1 MTFRQRRD
9 SSYLLSFSA
18 LLNRVKLGP
27 YSVDVP
33 VMLAPM
39 AGMSDLPFREVC
51 RELGAGYAVGEMT
64 TSKPEFR
71 ESRKSATRWACEEES
86 GLRVVQLLGA
96 DPVLMA
102 DAARY
107 AVDSGAD
114 VVDINMGCPAKKVL
128 QTACG
133 SALLRDEALVARILE
148 AVCGAVTVPVTLKIR
163 TGWDRTHINALR
175 IAAIAEESGI
185 AMLTVHGR
193 TREDGFHGCA
203 EYDTIRR
210 VKTAVTMPVI
220 ANGDIDSAVKAAR
233 VMKETGVDGV
243 MIGRASYGNPWI
255 FSEVSAALG
264 FAPARSSPDN
274 VERRRVILMHMRRH
288 FDYYGEARGAVT
300 FRKHLVHYLKGIP
313 GGETALKTLITLRDP
328 AELADGLERFL
339 ARNETAGDTEFTDR
353 AGSA

>member
-1 MTFRQRRD
+1 M
-9 SSYLLSFSA
+9 
-18 LLNRVKLGP
+18 KLGP

-39 AGMSDLPFREVC
+39 AGMSDLPYREVC
-51 RELGAGYAVGEMT
+51 RSLGAGYAVGEMT
-64 TSKPEFR
+64 TSKPQFR
-71 ESRKSATRWACEEES
+71 ESRKSATRWASDEES

-96 DPVLMA
+96 DPVMMA

-133 SALLRDEALVARILE
+133 SALLRDEALVGRILD
-148 AVCGAVTVPVTLKIR
+148 AVVAAVSVPVTLKIR
-163 TGWDRTHINALR
+163 TGWDREHKNALS
-175 IAAIAEESGI
+175 IAAIAEKAGI

-193 TREDGFHGCA
+193 TREDGFKGEA
-203 EYDTIRR
+203 EYDTIRE
-210 VKTAVTMPVI
+210 VKASIGIPVI
-220 ANGDIDSAVKAAR
+220 ANGDIDSAQKAVR
-233 VMKETGVDGV
+233 VMAATGADGV

-264 FAPARSSPDN
+264 FAERAVKPDF

-288 FDYYGEARGAVT
+288 FDYYGGDRGAVT
-300 FRKHLVHYLKGIP
+300 FRKHLIHYFKGIP
-313 GGETALKTLITLRDP
+313 GSDAALKTLVTERNP
-328 AELADGLERFL
+328 AGLEAGLEAFL
-339 ARNETAGDTEFTDR
+339 ARAQETDR
-353 AGSA
+353 KETEVRYD